1 MKTEGGY
8 AILFMFKTRSRKS
21 AIMKQKPAQKSQS
34 YFKKRYLILALV
46 LSVVTAGVSIPGVRA
61 NLQEQINQLSQQ
73 NAGLQ
78 GQNNTLVN
86 EATSLQAKIDG
97 LQAKINALQAE
108 INDNQAKVTVLEG
121 EIAVAEA
128 ELAKQRDLLGQNIR
142 AMYVE
147 GDVSTLEMLASSQDL
162 SEFVDK
168 QQYRNTVQDKIKT
181 TLDKVTELKHQ
192 LNGQRE
198 TLQRRLDDHKRN
210 QNEVAVQKAQQ
221 DELLGLNQGQ
231 RDALDSQIKGNS
243 KKIAELQRQQ
253 ALENMRLFG
262 GGGGV
267 TGGGGYPWGFAAC
280 IHTGQVEGPCPNY
293 DWAVGGSI
301 WNPQTGGYGYR
312 NCTDYVSWKI
322 RSEGRYVPAGLG
334 NAKNWDDNYPSDG
347 SPSPGDA
354 AVSNSGTYGHVM
366 YVEAVH
372 GNGTI
377 TISDYNRAG
386 TGKYATSTISS
397 SGLSFLSF

>member
-1 MKTEGGY
+1 
-8 AILFMFKTRSRKS
+8 MFKTDRSRR
-21 AIMKQKPAQKSQS
+21 IMKQKPIQKNQS
-34 YFKKRYLILALV
+34 HLKKRYILAAVL
-46 LSVVTAGVSIPGVRA
+46 LSVVLAGVSVPAVRA

-78 GQNNTLVN
+78 GQTDSLAN
-86 EATSLQAKIDG
+86 EATSLQATIDS
-97 LQAKINALQAE
+97 LQGKINALQAE
-108 INDNQAKVTVLEG
+108 INDNQTQITALEG
-121 EIAVAEA
+121 EIVKAEA
-128 ELAKQRDLLGQNIR
+128 ELTKQRDLLGQNIR

-147 GDVSTLEMLASSQDL
+147 GDISTLEMLASSKDL

-168 QQYRNTVQDKIKT
+168 QQYRTSVQEKIKE
-181 TLDKVTELKHQ
+181 TLTKITDLKHQ
-192 LNGQRE
+192 LSGQRE
-198 TLQRRLDDHKRN
+198 TLQRRLDDSKRN
-210 QNEVAVQKAQQ
+210 QTELAKQRSDQN
-221 DELLGLNQGQ
+221 ELLGLNQGQ
-231 RDALDSQIKGNS
+231 RDSLDSQIKGNS
-243 KKIAELQRQQ
+243 KRIAELQRQQ
-253 ALENMRLFG
+253 ALENIRLFG

-267 TGGGGYPWGFAAC
+267 TGGGGYPWGYAAC
-280 IHTGQVEGPCPNY
+280 IHTGQVEGPCSNY
-293 DWAVGGSI
+293 DWAVDGSI

-312 NCTDYVSWKI
+312 NCTDYVAWKI

-334 NAKNWDDNYPSDG
+334 NAKDWDNRYPADST
-347 SPSPGDA
+347 PSPGDA

-386 TGKYATSTISS
+386 TGKYATSTINA

>member
-1 MKTEGGY
+1 MLKKIAFE
-8 AILFMFKTRSRKS
+8 R
-21 AIMKQKPAQKSQS
+21 IMKQKPVQKNRS
-34 YFKKRYLILALV
+34 YLKKRFIVLAV
-46 LSVVTAGVSIPGVRA
+46 ILSVVVAGLSVPAVRA
-61 NLQEQINQLSQQ
+61 NLQEQINQLTQQ
-73 NAGLQ
+73 NSGLQ
-78 GQNNTLVN
+78 GQNNVLAN
-86 EATSLQAKIDG
+86 EATSLQAKIDS
-97 LQAKINALQAE
+97 LQSKINALQAE
-108 INDNQAKVTVLEG
+108 INDNQSKIIVLEG
-121 EIAVAEA
+121 EITKAQA
-128 ELAKQRDLLGQNIR
+128 ELDQQRDLLGQNIR

-147 GDVSTLEMLASSQDL
+147 GDISTLEMLASSNDL

-168 QQYRNTVQDKIKT
+168 QQYRTSVQEKIKE
-181 TLDKVTELKHQ
+181 TLARITDLKHQ

-198 TLQRRLDDHKRN
+198 TLQRRLDDSKRN
-210 QNEVAVQKAQQ
+210 QNELAKQRADQ
-221 DELLGLNQGQ
+221 DQLLGLNQSQ

-267 TGGGGYPWGFAAC
+267 TGGGGYPWGYAAC
-280 IHTGQVEGPCPNY
+280 IHTGQVEGACPNY

-301 WNPQTGGYGYR
+301 WNPSTGGYGYR

-334 NAKNWDDNYPSDG
+334 NANQWDNNYPSDG

-354 AVSNSGTYGHVM
+354 AVSNAGFYGHVM

-377 TISDYNRAG
+377 TVSDYNRAG
-386 TGKYATSTISS
+386 TGKYATSTISA

>member
-1 MKTEGGY
+1 
-8 AILFMFKTRSRKS
+8 MFKTIALKR
-21 AIMKQKPAQKSQS
+21 IMKQKPSPKNRSHL
-34 YFKKRYLILALV
+34 KKRLALASAVLLSLALV
-46 LSVVTAGVSIPGVRA
+46 GLTVPGVRA
-61 NLQEQINQLSQQ
+61 NLQEQINQLTQQ
-73 NAGLQ
+73 NSGLQ
-78 GQNNTLVN
+78 GQNSVLAN
-86 EATSLQAKIDG
+86 EATSLQAKIDSM
-97 LQAKINALQAE
+97 QSKINALQAE
-108 INDNQAKVTVLEG
+108 INDNQAKITALEG
-121 EIAVAEA
+121 EIVKAEA

-168 QQYRNTVQDKIKT
+168 QQYRDTVQAKIKSS
-181 TLDKVTELKHQ
+181 LDKVTELKHQ
-192 LNGQRE
+192 LSGQRE
-198 TLQRRLDDHKRN
+198 TLQRRLDDHKKN
-210 QNEVAVQKAQQ
+210 QNEVAVQKAEQ
-221 DELLGLNQGQ
+221 DQLLGLNQGQ

-280 IHTGQVEGPCPNY
+280 IHTGQVEGACPNY

-334 NAKNWDDNYPSDG
+334 NANQWDNNYPADNT
-347 SPSPGDA
+347 PSPGDA
-354 AVSNSGTYGHVM
+354 AVSNAGFYGHVM

-377 TISDYNRAG
+377 TVSDYNRAG
-386 TGKYATSTISS
+386 TGKYATSTISA